1 MKRLFAIC
9 LAVLMLSAWTV
20 PAFSAD
26 EGKPTKSEVS
36 VKDKKADNKKDM
48 EARRK
53 EREARRKER
62 EARRKA
68 MQEEKAAK
76 KKAKGAKKSA
86 KEAAQQAAK

>member
-9 LAVLMLSAWTV
+9 LAILMLSAWTV

-26 EGKPTKSEVS
+26 EGKSTKSEVS
-36 VKDKKADNKKDM
+36 VKNKKADNKKDM
-48 EARRK
+48 
-53 EREARRKER
+53 EARRKER

-76 KKAKGAKKSA
+76 KKARGAKKAA
-86 KEAAQQAAK
+86 KEAAQKAAK